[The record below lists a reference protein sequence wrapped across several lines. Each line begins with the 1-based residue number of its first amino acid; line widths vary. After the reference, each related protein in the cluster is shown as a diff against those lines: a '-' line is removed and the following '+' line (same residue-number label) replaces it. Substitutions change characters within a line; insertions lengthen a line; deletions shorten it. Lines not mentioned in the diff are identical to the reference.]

1 VVKRCRVDS
10 GARGGYFVV
19 SPPLRQNL
27 RPQFVL
33 SATTPGEMDIRS
45 ILVKTI
51 NNEYF
56 SLQDDPERATSTL
69 EEDGC
74 VLLKGSTTLDV
85 CEEAMNQCYKQR
97 GDERCRS
104 EHGALGVDSI
114 MEGITKEVTL
124 NRVLRP
130 IFLSYTKLIYNS

>member
-1 VVKRCRVDS
+1 MDS
-10 GARGGYFVV
+10 GTRGGYFVV

-27 RPQFVL
+27 GPQFVL
-33 SATTPGEMDIRS
+33 SATTPGEIDIRS

-74 VLLKGSTTLDV
+74 VLLKGLTTLDV
-85 CEEAMNQCYKQR
+85 CEEAMNQCYK
-97 GDERCRS
+97 
-104 EHGALGVDSI
+104 
-114 MEGITKEVTL
+114 
-124 NRVLRP
+124 
-130 IFLSYTKLIYNS
+130 